1 MDFFNWSVEL
11 LMSSSDARQ
20 DTSTASLLSRSLS
33 IYKDLHVWARASL
46 LSLSLSLSLFRVF
59 RLFALVAICDR
70 QKWRESHGD
79 NCKSDKVFVFTIH
92 TVHGPQTTASYRRP
106 SSITTQPFFHYA
118 SYHNPAV
125 AKGGSTWAQFA
136 RDRNRDKWKSWLKL
150 AYLCAMYLPLCL
162 PPRHIFVQI
171 C

>member
-20 DTSTASLLSRSLS
+20 DTSTASLLSRSLTIKICMS
-33 IYKDLHVWARASL
+33 GLVPACY
-46 LSLSLSLSLFRVF
+46 LSLSLSVASLP
-59 RLFALVAICDR
+59 LVCSCCDLR
-70 QKWRESHGD
+70 PSKVTRKSRRQLQKW
-79 NCKSDKVFVFTIH
+79 
-92 TVHGPQTTASYRRP
+92 QTLRRLHNPHSPRSTNYRVYRRP

-150 AYLCAMYLPLCL
+150 AYLCTRYLPLCL